1 MICTMSQ
8 MSNDVVIVGYGGHA
22 LVVADALSSSGRKI
36 VGYCDEKENTANP
49 LALRF
54 LGAETDSGAATF
66 LKDHGFLITIGS
78 NKLRAKITGKLIE
91 KGFHAAL
98 ASVDASALISSRA
111 TLGAGTQV
119 QGKVV
124 VNALTTVGKG
134 VILNTGC
141 IVEHECMI
149 NDFVHIAPG
158 AVLCGAVK
166 VGSGAFIGANATV
179 NPGVKIGEHAIV
191 GAGTVV
197 LQDVPEGRRMVGN
210 PGRLMPAK

>member
-1 MICTMSQ
+1 MSQ

-141 IVEHECMI
+141 IVEHEGVI
-149 NDFVHIAPG
+149 GDFAHVSPG
-158 AVLCGAVK
+158 AVLAGNVRVGA
-166 VGSGAFIGANATV
+166 GAFIGGNATLI
-179 NPGVKIGEHAIV
+179 PGITIGDNAIV
-191 GAGTVV
+191 GAGAVV
-197 LQDVPEGRRMVGN
+197 LKDVPAGRTVVGN
-210 PGRLMPAK
+210 PARILP